1 MTNFGRKRERA
12 CRGIKRERIR
22 ENVEKEDFLL
32 SQIDEFREKAKQLQN
47 LLATKETKV
56 QELQE
61 IVEEREG
68 KAKELSDMLDE
79 RKDAADKV
87 VAGVRGQIDGMVGQV
102 DSKMKELISQVD
114 AKMKELNE
122 TFAERLAEN
131 AVNSTEQ
138 HEEVKKLIDS
148 QNEEIRKIIDE
159 QNEKIS
165 GSVSGIQEPFDKIK
179 GDLSDKIHTENVK
192 CYRNIQ
198 TLFEE
203 SDKKLDIMKS
213 EVSDL
218 MAVKG
223 YLKVVSAVAIVNLVG
238 VIVLLLRTFGL
249 F

>member
-1 MTNFGRKRERA
+1 M
-12 CRGIKRERIR
+12 
-22 ENVEKEDFLL
+22 EKEDFLL
-32 SQIDEFREKAKQLQN
+32 SQIDEFREKAKQLQS

-61 IVEEREG
+61 IV
-68 KAKELSDMLDE
+68 DE
-79 RKDAADKV
+79 KKDAADKV
-87 VAGVRGQIDGMVGQV
+87 VEGVRGQIDGMVGQV
-102 DSKMKELISQVD
+102 DSKMRDLIGQVD

-131 AVNSTEQ
+131 ALNSTEQ

-159 QNEKIS
+159 QNENIS
-165 GSVSGIQEPFDKIK
+165 GCVAGIQEPFYNLK
-179 GDLSDKIHTENVK
+179 GDLNDKIHTENVK

-203 SDKKLDIMKS
+203 SDKKLDLVKS

-238 VIVLLLRTFGL
+238 VIVLILRTFGL